1 MINNFELNKGK
12 ISKLTRKVILVGGI
26 ISTLLTGGCKT
37 KENSSANPSIIEVTP
52 TPTETPDVVSDN
64 EQEEYKYYK
73 IDFTVKVYNGN
84 PEVTIE
90 SEKEEEYQNTET
102 PEGGFVTLTE
112 KWSPHVPS
120 SIFYDEGRS
129 DMAFYRQIEVVRRY
143 IYFDYDQLMNAL
155 ENLDYDGPNFTYV
168 YGEITSENFDQLVL
182 DNRFNYKKEIPA
194 GEEDFF
200 MLQGYVNVRKK
211 VKVKSK

>member
-1 MINNFELNKGK
+1 MVNFEREDMINNLELNKGK
-12 ISKLTRKVILVGGI
+12 LSKLTRKVILVGGM

-37 KENSSANPSIIEVTP
+37 KENSSNNTSITEVTP

-102 PEGGFVTLTE
+102 PEGGFVTLTD
-112 KWSPHVPS
+112 KWLPHVPDDPN
-120 SIFYDEGRS
+120 YDEGRADRS
-129 DMAFYRQIEVVRRY
+129 FYRIV
-143 IYFDYDQLMNAL
+143 L
-155 ENLDYDGPNFTYV
+155 V
-168 YGEITSENFDQLVL
+168 YKRHVYLWIMIN
-182 DNRFNYKKEIPA
+182 
-194 GEEDFF
+194 
-200 MLQGYVNVRKK
+200 
-211 VKVKSK
+211 